1 LLYIKNVPQDEDLVA
16 LNGGTVLPIGWFWE
30 RVGEANGTYT
40 YFALG
45 LMLNWLFYALVS
57 AVEFIAW
64 VLYLNGSDYF
74 AAWWFSTIGYW
85 GSIIGLPLPWIFMSV
100 YIGDT
105 LKGVTNVFPGTW
117 AIFVLVMTL
126 LMWITFATLHIVYVP
141 DFLAHIAALPKPKCK
156 CSLPLVTPAAED
168 ASEEE
173 KAAVKRAED
182 EREYL
187 CSYECKA
194 KAGDCP
200 LAKEEGQSQ
209 AEYEAACAALAEQ
222 AEAKAEEEAPSL
234 AIPEDESEA
243 ADEAEEEPAAEDE
256 EATDDAF

>member
-1 LLYIKNVPQDEDLVA
+1 
-16 LNGGTVLPIGWFWE
+16 
-30 RVGEANGTYT
+30 
-40 YFALG
+40 
-45 LMLNWLFYALVS
+45 M
-57 AVEFIAW
+57 
-64 VLYLNGSDYF
+64 
-74 AAWWFSTIGYW
+74 
-85 GSIIGLPLPWIFMSV
+85 
-100 YIGDT
+100 
-105 LKGVTNVFPGTW
+105 KGITNVFPGTW

-156 CSLPLVTPAAED
+156 CSLPLVTPAAEN

-173 KAAVKRAED
+173 KAAVKAAID

-194 KAGDCP
+194 SKGDCP

-222 AEAKAEEEAPSL
+222 AVAKAAEEPPAAAVATEEEESEVEEAP
-234 AIPEDESEA
+234 
-243 ADEAEEEPAAEDE
+243 EEEE
-256 EATDDAF
+256 ETDGAF